1 VNVEWAE
8 IIPLKTDKQED
19 PDDQIRYTVDVKSVL
34 KVIIQIY
41 NRYTGNCRGYP
52 IVHLD
57 IN

>member
-34 KVIIQIY
+34 KVNIQIY
-41 NRYTGNCRGYP
+41 NRYTRNCRGKY
-52 IVHLD
+52 VD
-57 IN
+57 AT